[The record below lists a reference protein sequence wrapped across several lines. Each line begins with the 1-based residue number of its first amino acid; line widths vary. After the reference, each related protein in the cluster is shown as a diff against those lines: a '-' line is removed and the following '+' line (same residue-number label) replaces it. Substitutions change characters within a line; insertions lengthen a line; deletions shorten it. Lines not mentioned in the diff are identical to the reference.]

1 MEHLL
6 LPREVAA
13 PGPSAVPY
21 VCKQP
26 YDGGPFLTYLA
37 RQEDPDIPTID
48 ELLISTD
55 FAWLLR
61 IPPSNLES
69 FLQTWLFFGL
79 LKEVLGDFFDPSQYV
94 IDAKPQQQRRSLSKF
109 LSWLSKESRLEVN
122 TGKLLPTLR
131 TWMKQVEHSAISP
144 SEKQVQYKHIRDC
157 LLTASNFLQAVAYS
171 DRSDLNP
178 LITSSI
184 ASLCELVE
192 LATNQLYGTDDNGY
206 TGAWRLSY
214 KQPQNAVQMRENGF
228 CPYQIHRIQNLILTL
243 STYHYLKW
251 MKRDV
256 PSTRHEYCTETACLA
271 NQITLGRYVTKH
283 RQEGCGCTDFLV
295 DIEEVIRILSRGSLP
310 LLHIKPGT
318 DLNNLCVDVVEAT
331 SSLKYVALSHIWAD
345 GLGNPYANA
354 LPRCQLRFLSELIRP
369 LLSMPEA
376 PISDQGTYLW
386 IDTLCCPVEP
396 PEAKRMALSQ
406 MKVPYTGASHVLV
419 LDSSLRDVDTSG
431 LDPIE
436 ICIRI
441 FTSGWMRRLW
451 TLQEGALPENLV
463 FQFKTTALDLRRLWL
478 EVAKI
483 GESDI
488 GKRAIVLDITVLYQG
503 LRHFFHAE
511 KGDKSVDLESVDH
524 ALEFRSVSVLSD
536 EPLLIG
542 GLLELDIS
550 HILNGSMQTRMHRL
564 WSLINSTPRGI
575 PKNILFSRGARLR
588 QPGFRW
594 APASLLTPK
603 GGRDGNLRSRDA
615 NYKGYLTSAGLQVR
629 LAACAIQ
636 MASAPKG
643 LPRNPW
649 NMSGNTDDNSIFCR
663 DGSGSWFLIYG
674 KYHGSQEQDPDD
686 EQMSLRGSLR
696 NASRS
701 HTLLLPEAFKFDGS
715 PEIRSGLLVH
725 DDDELDGI
733 PKVASDLIVEVGIKV
748 GKTQTLLEAAF
759 QTSRLLLADD
769 ITARYAELAIE
780 DERTQKDHPAYA
792 TLEAQLAEK
801 LFALAENID
810 DPQILE
816 AIKTNN
822 TRGTKT
828 FFPVLTA
835 SAYIGDYCEL
845 GSMMPGDTEW
855 CVD

>member
-1 MEHLL
+1 MEHLP

-13 PGPSAVPY
+13 PGPSPVPY
-21 VCKQP
+21 VCKQA
-26 YDGGPFLTYLA
+26 YDGGPFLTYPSRL
-37 RQEDPDIPTID
+37 EDPGIPTTEEI
-48 ELLISTD
+48 LISTD
-55 FAWLLR
+55 FAWLVR
-61 IPPSNLES
+61 ISRSNLEA

-79 LKEVLGDFFDPSQYV
+79 LKEVLGDLFDSSQYV
-94 IDAKPQQQRRSLSKF
+94 IHTKPQQQRRSLSVF
-109 LSWLSKESRLEVN
+109 LSWLSNESRLEVN

-131 TWMKQVEHSAISP
+131 TWMKQVEDSAISP
-144 SEKQVQYKHIRDC
+144 SEKQIRNGHIRPC
-157 LLTASNFLQAVAYS
+157 LLMASTILQAVAYS
-171 DRSDLNP
+171 NRSDLNP

-192 LATNQLYGTDDNGY
+192 QATNQLYGTDDNGY

-214 KQPQNAVQMRENGF
+214 RQPQNAFQMRENGF
-228 CPYQIHRIQNLILTL
+228 CPYQIHRIQNLISTL

-251 MKRDV
+251 MKTDV
-256 PSTRHEYCTETACLA
+256 PSTRHEYCTESACLA
-271 NQITLGRYVTKH
+271 NQITPGRYVTKH
-283 RQEGCGCTDFLV
+283 RHKGCGCTDFLV
-295 DIEEVIRILSRGSLP
+295 DIQEVIRILSRGSLP
-310 LLHIKPGT
+310 LLHIKPRA
-318 DLNNLCVDVVEAT
+318 DLKDLCVDVLEAT

-345 GLGNPYANA
+345 GLGNPYSNA
-354 LPRCQLRFLSELIRP
+354 LPRCQLRFLSQLISP
-369 LLSMPEA
+369 LLSMPEV
-376 PISDQGTYLW
+376 PVNDQGTYLW

-396 PEAKRMALSQ
+396 PEAKRISLSL
-406 MKVPYTGASHVLV
+406 MKVPYTEASHVLV

-451 TLQEGALPENLV
+451 TLQEGALPQNLV
-463 FQFKTTALDLRRLWL
+463 FQFKDTALDLRRLWI
-478 EVAKI
+478 EAAKI

-542 GLLELDIS
+542 GLMNLDIS
-550 HILNGSMQTRMHRL
+550 HILNGSMETRMHRL
-564 WSLINSTPRGI
+564 WSLINSAPGGI
-575 PKNILFSRGARLR
+575 PKNLLFSRGARLR

-594 APASLLTPK
+594 APASLLAPK

-615 NYKGYLTSAGLQVR
+615 DNQGYLTPAGLRVR
-629 LAACAIQ
+629 LAACTIQ

-663 DGSGSWFLIYG
+663 SSSGSWFLIYG
-674 KYHGSQEQDPDD
+674 KYHGSQEGNEAG

-715 PEIRSGLLVH
+715 PETRSGLLVH
-725 DDDELDGI
+725 GDGEQDGI
-733 PKVASDLIVEVGIKV
+733 SKVASDLIVEVGIKV
-748 GKTQTLLEAAF
+748 GTTQTLYEAAF
-759 QTSRLLLADD
+759 QASRLLLADE
-769 ITARYAELAIE
+769 ITARYTELAIE

-810 DPQILE
+810 DPQILA
-816 AIKTNN
+816 AIKANN

-835 SAYIGDYCEL
+835 SVYIGDYCEL